1 MPLKKEKK
9 NTDETFFV
17 TTTVHYAKELNESH
31 RVPYLTI
38 EKRNEIEA
46 EKTTMNRIK
55 VCGKQTKKIARK
67 SPCGNTPLEEKP
79 SPFKKHIFEQDFLLN
94 NLKKKK
100 I

>member
-1 MPLKKEKK
+1 MPLKKKK
-9 NTDETFFV
+9 HWWDFFV

-55 VCGKQTKKIARK
+55 VCGKQTKKSQENPHAEIH
-67 SPCGNTPLEEKP
+67 L
-79 SPFKKHIFEQDFLLN
+79 
-94 NLKKKK
+94 
-100 I
+100 